1 MGYKIEF
8 NWWLKL
14 KPQHGL
20 PKKLE
25 KGRVYNF
32 KKPEERIYPINIPIE
47 LWTYSHD
54 CAIAI
59 VKIIKIK
66 ITKNKTEGKF
76 KIVKILKGAK

>member
-14 KPQHGL
+14 KPKYGL

-32 KKPEERIYPINIPIE
+32 KKPEERIYPIGIPIE
-47 LWTYSHD
+47 LHCYQHD
-54 CAIAI
+54 NPLAL
-59 VKIIKIK
+59 VKITEFK

-76 KIVKILKGAK
+76 KIIKVF